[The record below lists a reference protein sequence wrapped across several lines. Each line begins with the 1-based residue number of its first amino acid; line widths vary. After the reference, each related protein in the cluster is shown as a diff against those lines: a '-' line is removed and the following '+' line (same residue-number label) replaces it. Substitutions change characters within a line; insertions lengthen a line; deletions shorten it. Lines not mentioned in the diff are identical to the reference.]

1 MDTRAGAIRIEH
13 IRERLATHRPRE
25 IEDPAQKLAGVL
37 VPLYEEGG
45 ELLMLL
51 TKRTDHV
58 ATHKGQI
65 SFPGG
70 AVEPQDRDALH
81 AALRETW
88 EEVGIPPA
96 DVDLLGRLDDVC
108 TVVSGFVVRPF
119 VGHVSHPHEL
129 RIAPEEI
136 GEVVRVPLSFFSD
149 DRNLRQGWRERGGE
163 RQVIHFYEYGSHVI
177 WGATARIVHGLVE
190 LVR

>member
-1 MDTRAGAIRIEH
+1 METRAGAMRIEH
-13 IRERLATHRPRE
+13 IRERLADHRPRE

-37 VPLYEEGG
+37 VPLYEESG
-45 ELLMLL
+45 ELLVLL
-51 TKRTDHV
+51 TKRTDLV

-70 AVEPQDRDALH
+70 AVEPHDRDALQ

-96 DVDLLGRLDDVC
+96 DVDLLGRLDDVS

-119 VGHVSHPHEL
+119 VGHVCHPHAL

-136 GEVVRVPLSFFSD
+136 VEVVRVPVSFFSD
-149 DRNLRQGWRERGGE
+149 DRNLRQGWRERSGE
-163 RQVIHFYEYGSHVI
+163 RHAIHFYEYGSHVI
-177 WGATARIVHGLVE
+177 WGATARIVRGLVE